1 MNFARLNF
9 AGGWWIACVLWVSAC
24 ASPEKVADPLIP
36 LEAKTASTGAYTGRM
51 SLKID
56 AVDPQAL
63 GPQQGQFF
71 STSFELSGNAQA
83 GQLTLVSPLG
93 SVLAVL
99 NWTDST
105 ALIRANGELRRFNSL
120 DALVL
125 HATGAAIPVASLFA
139 WLRGVEAEAPGW
151 QVDLS
156 RLSSGRLVAR
166 RMEPLPT
173 AELRLILEP

>member
-1 MNFARLNF
+1 
-9 AGGWWIACVLWVSAC
+9 
-24 ASPEKVADPLIP
+24 
-36 LEAKTASTGAYTGRM
+36 M

-71 STSFELSGNAQA
+71 STSFELAGNAQA
-83 GQLTLVSPLG
+83 GQLTLISPLG

-105 ALIRANGELRRFNSL
+105 AQIRANGELRSFNSL
-120 DALVL
+120 DSLLL

-139 WLRGVEAEAPGW
+139 WLVGVEAQVPGW